1 MQRREFLEKIGIG
14 AAFAIT
20 ATCLGSC
27 KKDDPAPT
35 PALAVDFTVDLDT
48 ETKLLT
54 KGNYIIKDG
63 VVVAF
68 GNDGTYYA
76 CTVICTHE
84 NLKKV
89 TYNKTTNEFFCTE
102 HSARFDLTGKGLNDE
117 GKKGITIYKTALTG
131 KSLRVYS

>member
-27 KKDDPAPT
+27 KKDTTAT
-35 PALAVDFTVDLDT
+35 PAAVVDFTVDLDT

-54 KGNYIIKDG
+54 KGNYIIKNE
-63 VVVAF
+63 VVVAL
-68 GNDGTYYA
+68 GTDGTYYA

-84 NLKKV
+84 DLKKV
-89 TYNKTTNEFFCTE
+89 TYNKATNEFFCTE
-102 HSARFDLTGKGLNDE
+102 HSARFDLTGKGLNKE
-117 GKKGITIYKTALTG
+117 GTKGITIYKTALTG
-131 KSLRVYS
+131 KSLRVFS